1 MVVSPKNLFAVLFYF
16 SVPNKELEATCMPIR
31 QNWKFVESVR
41 FSEGAE
47 QMLSE
52 LPEALGSLSEK
63 HPALF
68 VVAMRLTSSREIKGK
83 GHEISQAQV
92 PNREAVTSSLR
103 SA

>member
-1 MVVSPKNLFAVLFYF
+1 LVWATH
-16 SVPNKELEATCMPIR
+16 VPDRQDSELA
-31 QNWKFVESVR
+31 ESVR
-41 FSEGAE
+41 FSERCEEA
-47 QMLSE
+47 LSE

-92 PNREAVTSSLR
+92 PNRKAVTSSLR